1 MPSLQVSDIQLYCF
15 INGTRKVNVDAA
27 DKKHT
32 RQAYN
37 ITCKT
42 SSIAKPRYEAVLR
55 SITFGSHAYKR
66 TPISG
71 HPSSL
76 SPRKG

>member
-27 DKKHT
+27 DQKHT

-42 SSIAKPRYEAVLR
+42 SSIAKPRYEAVL
-55 SITFGSHAYKR
+55 
-66 TPISG
+66 
-71 HPSSL
+71 
-76 SPRKG
+76 